1 MTRTILIAGTASH
14 SGKSTIA
21 AGLCRIL
28 SRRGESVAP
37 FKGQNMSNNARA
49 VASPDGGWGE
59 IGVSQY
65 VQAKAAGV
73 SPSTD
78 MNPVLLKPRGDG
90 ESQLVIQGDPVGHF
104 QAGSYYDDHWKD
116 ARRALVDSYERL
128 SDEYDFIVAE
138 GAGSIAEINLQHRDL
153 ANIETARIADA
164 GILLVVD
171 IERGGAFASLYGTVE
186 LLPED
191 IRDRLV
197 GGVINK
203 FRGDASLLDSGIK
216 RMEKELGLPIL
227 GVVPYGEV
235 ELPQEDSVSLP
246 AVGSRGVWGDDDG
259 VKEENVVKVG
269 VPRLPRIS
277 NFTDLE
283 PLAREPGV
291 RVEFLPLDSDLGSM
305 DGVVLP
311 GTKNT
316 VDDLLALHDSGF
328 TEELREF
335 SGYVVGICGGYQML
349 GQRILNA
356 GIESARE
363 DFDEVQGIGLLP
375 VSTEF
380 STDKRVEEV
389 SRQLEGTGPLAGGDG
404 MVSGYEIHM
413 GSTTVLEDVPGPVGD
428 HSAAT
433 GDVLGTYLHGIFENE
448 VPRRN
453 FVRNLFRRK
462 GVKLPESGDDFD
474 SPYKQVADLV
484 ETNLDPDRI
493 I

>member
-1 MTRTILIAGTASH
+1 MTRTILVAGTASH

-65 VQAKAAGV
+65 VQAKAACV

-90 ESQLVIQGDPVGHF
+90 ESQLVIQGEPVGHF
-104 QAGSYYDDHWKD
+104 QAGSYYDDHWED

-164 GILLVVD
+164 EILLVVD

-186 LLPED
+186 LLPKG
-191 IRDRLV
+191 IREGLV

-203 FRGDASLLDSGIK
+203 FRGDASLLDSGID
-216 RMEKELGLPIL
+216 RIESELDLPVL
-227 GVVPYGEV
+227 GVVPYGGV

-246 AVGSRGVWGDDDG
+246 PVGSRAVWGDDDG
-259 VKEENVVKVG
+259 VKEENAVKVG

-283 PLAREPGV
+283 PLAREPGL
-291 RVEFLPLDSDLGSM
+291 RVEFLPLDSGLGSM

-335 SGYVVGICGGYQML
+335 SGYVVGICGGYQIL

-363 DFDEVQGIGLLP
+363 DFDEVKGIGLLP
-375 VSTEF
+375 VRTEF

-433 GDVLGTYLHGIFENE
+433 GTVLGTYLHGIFENE
-448 VPRRN
+448 VPRRS

-462 GVKLPESGDDFD
+462 GVKPPEPVGDLD
-474 SPYKQVADLV
+474 SPYEGVADLV
-484 ETNLDPDRI
+484 EENLDISRI